1 MVVEYNTC
9 GVDIK
14 KLATQMLKAMPM
26 VVILPIRRR
35 NGYIMAK

>member
-1 MVVEYNTC
+1 MVVEYKTC

-14 KLATQMLKAMPM
+14 KLASQMLRAMPM

-35 NGYIMAK
+35 NGYMIAK